1 MLSANAVLRF
11 LAPRTV
17 VRAHCDLPC
26 GVYDPE
32 QARIEAE
39 SCYKIIEKYAANED
53 AAFRSRA
60 IHIKEDR
67 ADLVKH
73 HLDVLWHDY
82 FKPEHLEAYPDLHD
96 TFWKATKQAS
106 KVKQSLDAGAAK
118 ELLTMIDTIDDMW
131 KASGGP
137 EKTRVNGR
145 PS

>member
-1 MLSANAVLRF
+1 MLTLRSI
-11 LAPRTV
+11 LHPARIV
-17 VRAHCDLPC
+17 DAHCDIPC
-26 GVYDPE
+26 GIYDPE

-39 SCYKIIEKYAANED
+39 SCLKIIEKYEQNTDEL
-53 AAFRSRA
+53 FRQRCVHVKEERA
-60 IHIKEDR
+60 E
-67 ADLVKH
+67 LVKH

-82 FKPEHLEAYPDLHD
+82 FKPEHLEKYPDLHD

-118 ELLTMIDTIDDMW
+118 ELLSMIDTIDEMW
-131 KASGGP
+131 KSTGGA